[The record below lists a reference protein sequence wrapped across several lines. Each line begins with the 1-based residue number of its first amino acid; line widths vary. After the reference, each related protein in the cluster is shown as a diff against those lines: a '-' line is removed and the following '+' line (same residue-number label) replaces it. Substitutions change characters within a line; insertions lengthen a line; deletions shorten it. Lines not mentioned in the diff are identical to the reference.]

1 MHIFIVGG
9 QILGD
14 GAVRPAA
21 PATSQP
27 TEFWTGNHWALLPTA
42 PIQHNQPS
50 AHVKKTCWP
59 QAAKHRPL
67 EKPQELKVHGKQKR
81 KIENREI
88 LDAAYGH
95 RSVAYLW

>member
-1 MHIFIVGG
+1 M
-9 QILGD
+9 
-14 GAVRPAA
+14 RPAA

-27 TEFWTGNHWALLPTA
+27 TEFQAGNDWALLLTA
-42 PIQHNQPS
+42 PTQHNRPR
-50 AHVKKTCWP
+50 AHVKKTCWA

-67 EKPQELKVHGKQKR
+67 EKPQELKAHVKQQR

-95 RSVAYLW
+95 RPVAYLW